1 MADIGQHLVPADT
14 TAKLYDL
21 EMLLESKKSQLVRI
35 EQDIKDIT
43 NIALKAKERE
53 RHMTIRD
60 IEEAKRKI
68 GLLRA
73 QQLDGKEPV
82 EEEIIDVT
90 NE

>member
-1 MADIGQHLVPADT
+1 MADMGVGQHLVPADS

-53 RHMTIRD
+53 RHMTTRD
-60 IEEAKRKI
+60 IEECKRKI
-68 GLLRA
+68 SVI
-73 QQLDGKEPV
+73 QQQRMSNKDD
-82 EEEIIDVT
+82 EIIDV
-90 NE
+90 

>member
-1 MADIGQHLVPADT
+1 MADMGMHLVPADN

-53 RHMTIRD
+53 RHMTTKD

-68 GLLRA
+68 ALL
-73 QQLDGKEPV
+73 QKQKMESND
-82 EEEIIDVT
+82 EIIDVG
-90 NE
+90 

>member
-1 MADIGQHLVPADT
+1 MADIGQHLVPADS

-53 RHMTIRD
+53 RHMTTMD
-60 IEEAKRKI
+60 IVEAKRKI
-68 GLLRA
+68 ALLQKIKMA
-73 QQLDGKEPV
+73 GND
-82 EEEIIDVT
+82 EIIDV
-90 NE
+90 

>member
-1 MADIGQHLVPADT
+1 MGMHLVPADS

-53 RHMTIRD
+53 RHMTGKD
-60 IEEAKRKI
+60 IEECKRKI
-68 GLLRA
+68 ALLQKQRVSSN
-73 QQLDGKEPV
+73 D
-82 EEEIIDVT
+82 EIIDV
-90 NE
+90 